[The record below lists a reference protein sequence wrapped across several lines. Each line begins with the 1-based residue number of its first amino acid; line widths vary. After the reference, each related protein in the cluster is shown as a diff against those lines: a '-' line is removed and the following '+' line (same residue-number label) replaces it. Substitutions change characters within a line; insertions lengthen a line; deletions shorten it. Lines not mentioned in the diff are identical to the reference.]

1 MNTVARKVSGIR
13 FSWVVALVGIAALFM
28 TQAPAVGASSVPGAP
43 VGVVVAPG
51 NASLVVGWSAP
62 ENATEDIAYTVQYK
76 ASADTGWV
84 VAVYGGTQT
93 DAEIAGLT
101 NDTRYDVR
109 VHASNSAGDGQWS
122 NTASA
127 APHQDVVWAAILTV
141 DADDSGGFKTHG
153 CADSSIYAGDIAECR
168 TALTDDDFE
177 FDGGAYRWTSM
188 YEVMDPWHHAVMG
201 FDSKVPSDSGMRTG
215 TIQIGARTFYL
226 GETDR
231 NVLRWLD
238 DGDGWILPRDSSG
251 KATPEFFTAEG
262 QRLPMSLKA
271 RIPTNSGSGDQSG
284 ETPGSE
290 NGETP
295 NNDGGQPE
303 DSGNTE
309 TPGSENSEPPD
320 DDDDQPEDSDNIDAQ
335 RSVNRELFQQCREY
349 TQGLEGLRVCKLP
362 YEGRDAVLMLT
373 LPSAAPAGG
382 TTVTLGT
389 DPTQTANSDDY
400 TMPSSITIGEGEVS
414 GLIIVSII
422 ADGVDEDHETIHIYA
437 CTSPGCDPM
446 EDYDYNHGIT
456 IPGNIPYGGL

>member
-1 MNTVARKVSGIR
+1 MNTLVSKCR
-13 FSWVVALVGIAALFM
+13 FSWAVALIALAAL
-28 TQAPAVGASSVPGAP
+28 ALSASTASANTAPGAP
-43 VGVVVAPG
+43 IGLVAAPG

-62 ENATEDIAYTVQYK
+62 ENATDDIAYTVQFK
-76 ASADTGWV
+76 SSASTDWV
-84 VAVYGGTQT
+84 VAVNGGTQT

-141 DADDSGGFKTHG
+141 DLDESGGFNTHG

-188 YEVMDPWHHAVMG
+188 YEVTDPWHHAVMG

-226 GETDR
+226 GETDKK
-231 NVLRWLD
+231 VLRWLD

-251 KATPEFFTAEG
+251 KATPEFFPAKG
-262 QRLPMSLKA
+262 QRLPLSLKA
-271 RIPTNSGSGDQSG
+271 RIPTNTGGADQSG
-284 ETPGSE
+284 ETQTPENGNSGTPTSE

-295 NNDGGQPE
+295 NTDDGQP
-303 DSGNTE
+303 GT
-309 TPGSENSEPPD
+309 SENDE
-320 DDDDQPEDSDNIDAQ
+320 AQ
-335 RSVNRELFQQCREY
+335 RSANRELFQQCREY

-373 LPSAAPAGG
+373 LPSPAPAGG
-382 TTVTLGT
+382 TTVTLAT
-389 DPTQTANSDDY
+389 DPTQTATSDDY

-437 CTSPGCDPM
+437 CTSPGCDPVA
-446 EDYDYNHGIT
+446 DYDYNHGIT